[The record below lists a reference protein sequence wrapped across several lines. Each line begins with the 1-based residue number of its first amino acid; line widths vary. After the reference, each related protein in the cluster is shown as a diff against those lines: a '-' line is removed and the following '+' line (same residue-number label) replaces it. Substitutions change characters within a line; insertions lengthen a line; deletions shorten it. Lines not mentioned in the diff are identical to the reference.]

1 MKHSV
6 EDYVTVMVESEQDAF
21 EETGFASFPSQE
33 TDEFQDLKS
42 HLMSILWRKLRH
54 FPQKDFKNGVVDQA
68 IYEVDIEGH
77 HLVADCMDQIAGKFA

>member
-42 HLMSILWRKLRH
+42 HLMSFYGENFAISHKKTLRM
-54 FPQKDFKNGVVDQA
+54 A
-68 IYEVDIEGH
+68 W
-77 HLVADCMDQIAGKFA
+77 